1 MRAVHQAYG
10 RPLWSLAMGKGNP
23 NIGQHSRE
31 GARASVAARRARRSL
46 TLDRVEQELGH
57 LETVDDAMRR
67 LDRICL
73 WALGGLLPGVVAN
86 ASVRSVEVWLKA
98 SESKLTEKVVEE
110 LQADLERVKRELKG
124 R

>member
-1 MRAVHQAYG
+1 MRAIHQACG
-10 RPLWSLAMGKGNP
+10 GLLRGLAMGKGNP

-31 GARASVAARRARRSL
+31 GARASAAARKARKSL
-46 TLDRVEQELGH
+46 TLDRVEQELGP
-57 LETVDDAMRR
+57 LEAVDDAMRR

-86 ASVRSVEVWLKA
+86 AAVRSVEVWLKA
-98 SESKLTEKVVEE
+98 SESQLTEKVVDE

>member
-1 MRAVHQAYG
+1 MT
-10 RPLWSLAMGKGNP
+10 LGKFTPQTGT
-23 NIGQHSRE
+23 
-31 GARASVAARRARRSL
+31 AAGKKSGIRRL
-46 TLDRVEQELGH
+46 TLRRVEQELGQ

-67 LDRICL
+67 PDRICL
-73 WALGGLLPGVVAN
+73 WALGGLLPCVVAN

>member
-1 MRAVHQAYG
+1 MT
-10 RPLWSLAMGKGNP
+10 LGKFTPQTGT
-23 NIGQHSRE
+23 
-31 GARASVAARRARRSL
+31 AAGKKSGIRRL
-46 TLDRVEQELGH
+46 TLRRVEQELGQ

-86 ASVRSVEVWLKA
+86 AAVRSVEVWLRGY
-98 SESKLTEKVVEE
+98 ESKLTEKVVEE

>member
-1 MRAVHQAYG
+1 
-10 RPLWSLAMGKGNP
+10 MGKGNP

-46 TLDRVEQELGH
+46 TLDRVEQELGS

-98 SESKLTEKVVEE
+98 SESKLTEKVVDE
-110 LQADLERVKRELKG
+110 LQADLERVKQELKG

>member
-1 MRAVHQAYG
+1 MT
-10 RPLWSLAMGKGNP
+10 LGKFTPQTGT
-23 NIGQHSRE
+23 
-31 GARASVAARRARRSL
+31 AAGKKSGIRRL
-46 TLDRVEQELGH
+46 TLRRVEQELGQ

-86 ASVRSVEVWLKA
+86 AAVRSVEVWLRGC
-98 SESKLTEKVVEE
+98 ESKLTEKVVEE